1 MKTTQLL
8 RLISIINSL
17 FIIPACSAQNPSE
30 NLMEEVLEDLS
41 VNNDI
46 NNSVNSLNWENE
58 LEELSNRL
66 QEPVNLN
73 SATREQLE
81 QFPFL
86 SDIQIEHLL
95 AYIYI
100 HGQMET
106 IYELQLVEEL
116 DRQTIQYLLPFVC
129 IKAINNEPAFR
140 WKTMLKDA
148 GRYGKNEVLTRLDI
162 PFYKRKGYEHTY
174 LGPSVYNSVK
184 YTFRYRDQ
192 LYAGGVAEKDA
203 GEPFAALHNSY
214 GYDYYSFY
222 LLLQNCGRLKSLAVG
237 NYRLSFGQGLVMSTD
252 YLMGKTIYASS
263 FNNRSTGI
271 KRHSSTDEYNYF
283 RGVATTVALTK
294 RLSVS
299 AFYSHRNMDG
309 VVTDGEITSVYKTG
323 LHRSRKEAD
332 KKNLLTSQ
340 LTGGNVSYQQNHIRL
355 GITGVYYVFNRPYE
369 PELTGYSK
377 YNIHGN
383 HFYNLGIDYAY
394 RWRRFSFQGET
405 AIGKQG
411 WASLNRLQY
420 SPVQDIQFMLIHRF
434 YSYDYWAMY
443 AHSFGEGSTVQ
454 NEQGY
459 YVGLETTPFSHWRF
473 FVSFDLFSFPWKKYR
488 INKPSRGTD
497 GLIQATFTPRTN
509 LSMYLKYR
517 YKQKER
523 DLTGSKGTL
532 TLPIFHH
539 QLRYRLNY
547 SLNDVF
553 SSRTTL
559 DYNHFHS
566 QDRAATKGYQVT
578 QMISSQLPWTRL
590 FADVQGSYFCTD
602 DYDSRVYVSEKGLLY
617 TFYTP
622 SFQGRGF
629 RCAVRLRY
637 ELNKHWLFITKFGET
652 IYLNRN
658 EIGSGNDLIFGNKK
672 ADIQMQLRIKF

>member
-1 MKTTQLL
+1 
-8 RLISIINSL
+8 
-17 FIIPACSAQNPSE
+17 
-30 NLMEEVLEDLS
+30 MEEVLEDLS

-174 LGPSVYNSVK
+174 LRPSVYNSVK

-203 GEPFAALHNSY
+203 GEPFAALHNRY

-263 FNNRSTGI
+263 FNNRSAGI
-271 KRHSSTDEYNYF
+271 KSHSSTDEYNYF

-658 EIGSGNDLIFGNKK
+658 EIGSGNDLIYGNKK